1 MSATSNESPLRT
13 VFITG
18 GTGYI
23 GAPLIHALIA
33 RGHRVR
39 ALVRPASR
47 LRAMQLLPAGCDLV
61 EGDALDASSFA
72 AAVRGSDTFV
82 QMVGVPHPSPRKA
95 QAFRDI
101 DLAAALAGLSAA
113 KKGHAAHFVYLS
125 VTQFTD
131 GKAPAMQAYVASRAE
146 AEARIAAD
154 AGAGHLCA
162 TFLRPWYVLGP
173 GHRWPLL
180 LKPLYWLASLVP
192 SKRDNVAA
200 MGLVTREEM
209 VAALVD
215 AIEHPPLDLRIIGV
229 PQIRE
234 IATAQ
239 QSTQPAH

>member
-1 MSATSNESPLRT
+1 MNATSTESPPRI

-23 GAPLIHALIA
+23 GAPLIHALVA

-47 LRAMQLLPAGCDLV
+47 SRATQLLPTDCDIV
-61 EGDALDASSFA
+61 EGNALDASSFA
-72 AAVRGSDTFV
+72 AAVRGADTFV

-101 DLAAALAGLSAA
+101 DFAAALAGLSAA
-113 KKGHAAHFVYLS
+113 KKGHAGHFVYLS
-125 VTQFTD
+125 VTQFAD

-162 TFLRPWYVLGP
+162 TFLRPWYVIGP
-173 GHRWPLL
+173 GHRWPLW

-192 SKRDNVAA
+192 STRDNAAA

-209 VAALVD
+209 VAALID

-234 IATAQ
+234 IAAAQ
-239 QSTQPAH
+239 KGTHPAY